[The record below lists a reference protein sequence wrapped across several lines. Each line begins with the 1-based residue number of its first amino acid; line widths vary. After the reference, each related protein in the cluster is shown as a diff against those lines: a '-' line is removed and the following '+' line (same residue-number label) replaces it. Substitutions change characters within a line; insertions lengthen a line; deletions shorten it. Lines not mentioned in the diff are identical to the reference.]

1 MAIKKE
7 VEQELNL
14 FLDDWEET
22 PERSREV
29 FLHLKEC
36 LNKKD
41 GVTLSFVCRPAV
53 TYSLRAVHKNQK
65 RRELFVMVDVIDED
79 PRWISI
85 CFYGEMINDPKE
97 RGEFAPG
104 GLLGEDAVCFDVAEW
119 DDEVI
124 RYLEARLDEAY
135 QSAAEG

>member
-29 FLHLKEC
+29 FLHFKEC

-41 GVTLSFVCRPAV
+41 DVTLNFVCRPGV
-53 TYSLRAVHKNQK
+53 TYSLRAGHKNQK

-85 CFYGEMINDPKE
+85 CFYGEMINDPEE

-104 GLLGEDAVCFDVAEW
+104 GLLGEDAVCFDVAER

-124 RYLEARLDEAY
+124 RYVEARLDEAH

>member
-1 MAIKKE
+1 MALKKE

-14 FLDDWEET
+14 FLDGWDET
-22 PERSREV
+22 PKRSREV
-29 FLHLKEC
+29 FLHFKEC

-41 GVTLSFVCRPAV
+41 DVILNFVCRPGV

-65 RRELFVMVDVIDED
+65 RRELFGMVDVIDED

-85 CFYGEMINDPKE
+85 CLYKEMINDPEE

-104 GLLGEDAVCFDVAEW
+104 GLLGEDAVCFDVAAW

-124 RYLEARLDEAY
+124 RYVEARLDEAH